1 MKRRT
6 LLLFLAA
13 LAAVFALLVAI
24 DVISFDTARADRWV
38 AVLGFA
44 AAAVLVVVATV
55 GSRSEPAASVPEDL
69 DEERSS
75 STPSTPEPELAAP
88 EAEAV
93 ASSAESAERPTI
105 AEPKTP
111 GPALPTR
118 PTSASARAD
127 TLEVDLEELV
137 DDDEMNEIAALVSE
151 SNGHRPEQDNVEGQ
165 KAAQRDDEQAI
176 IQGVADTAIE
186 SLSAGIVSTTDE
198 PLARIELRLAD
209 YDDEALQR
217 LVKES
222 ERLVIAEMVR
232 TGQLTS
238 AGGLTEKDI
247 ASMIFLA
254 YNSDEMLAE
263 LRLRKSLDQP
273 GEVAVTDKDL
283 APLRNIE

>member
-1 MKRRT
+1 
-6 LLLFLAA
+6 
-13 LAAVFALLVAI
+13 
-24 DVISFDTARADRWV
+24 
-38 AVLGFA
+38 
-44 AAAVLVVVATV
+44 
-55 GSRSEPAASVPEDL
+55 
-69 DEERSS
+69 
-75 STPSTPEPELAAP
+75 
-88 EAEAV
+88 
-93 ASSAESAERPTI
+93 
-105 AEPKTP
+105 
-111 GPALPTR
+111 
-118 PTSASARAD
+118 
-127 TLEVDLEELV
+127 
-137 DDDEMNEIAALVSE
+137 MNEIAALVSE

-176 IQGVADTAIE
+176 IQGVADT
-186 SLSAGIVSTTDE
+186 
-198 PLARIELRLAD
+198 ARIELRLAD